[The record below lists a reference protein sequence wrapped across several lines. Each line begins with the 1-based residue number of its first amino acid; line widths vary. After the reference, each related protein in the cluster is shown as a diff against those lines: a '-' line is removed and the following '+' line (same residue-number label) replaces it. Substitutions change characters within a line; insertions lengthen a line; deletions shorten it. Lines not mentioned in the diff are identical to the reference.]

1 MNAFNAATVESSVN
15 LARWHEIEYIMS
27 NSLKNNYFNMV
38 YQPLVSL
45 NTGSLIGFEALV
57 RCDSTQY
64 GVVGPDEFIPHV
76 EQTGMIL
83 ELGEWIFERTLSDM
97 QHMLYMGLDSITVSL
112 NISPVQ
118 ILHGNVFNSV
128 MTLLD
133 KYAIP
138 ASAIKIELT
147 ETALIH
153 SPATIA
159 KVLEDFHREGVS
171 IWLDD
176 FGTGYA
182 SLGLLRQLHIDGLK
196 VDRSFVSNITEN
208 NEDFTLCSA
217 IIAMAQRLGLE
228 TVAEGI
234 EHENQLHILEQLG
247 CDIAQGYLLG
257 KPQNLI
263 RSINT
268 WMK

>member
-1 MNAFNAATVESSVN
+1 MSLFNEATADNSED
-15 LARWHEIEYIMS
+15 LARWHELEYIMS
-27 NSLKNNYFNMV
+27 NSLKYNYFHMV

-45 NTGSLIGFEALV
+45 NTGGLIGFESLI
-57 RCDSTQY
+57 RCESEQF
-64 GVVGPDEFIPHV
+64 GIVGPDEFIPHV

-83 ELGEWIFERTLSDM
+83 ELGEWIFEQTMRDLQQM
-97 QHMLYMGLDSITVSL
+97 MGRGLDSITVSL

-118 ILHGNVFNSV
+118 IHHGNVFNKV
-128 MTLLD
+128 MSLLD

-138 ASAIKIELT
+138 ATAIKIELT

-153 SPATIA
+153 NPAVIA
-159 KVLEDFHREGVS
+159 KVLEDFHREGVG

-182 SLGLLRQLHIDGLK
+182 SLGLLRQFHIDGLK

-217 IIAMAQRLGLE
+217 ILAMAQRLGLA

-234 EHENQLHILEQLG
+234 EYQSQLQILEQLG
-247 CDIAQGYLLG
+247 CNIAQGYLLG
-257 KPQNLI
+257 KPQNLK
-263 RSINT
+263 RSMDT